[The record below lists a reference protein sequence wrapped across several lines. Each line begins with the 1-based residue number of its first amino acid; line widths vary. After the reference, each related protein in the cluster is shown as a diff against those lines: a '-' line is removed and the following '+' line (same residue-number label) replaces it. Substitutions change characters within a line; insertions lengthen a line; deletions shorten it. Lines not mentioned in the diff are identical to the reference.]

1 MSHPYRSAK
10 RLPGARTDFRTLWS
24 RLRAAY
30 SLAGRTRMVAVL
42 DNFKDRKETICR
54 RLNVV
59 CDADVNRIS
68 ESLKARGKSSRT
80 KGSATDA
87 GPG

>member
-1 MSHPYRSAK
+1 
-10 RLPGARTDFRTLWS
+10 
-24 RLRAAY
+24 
-30 SLAGRTRMVAVL
+30 MVAVL

-68 ESLKARGKSSRT
+68 EELKAKGKSSRT
-80 KGSATDA
+80 KDPAIIAGS
-87 GPG
+87 